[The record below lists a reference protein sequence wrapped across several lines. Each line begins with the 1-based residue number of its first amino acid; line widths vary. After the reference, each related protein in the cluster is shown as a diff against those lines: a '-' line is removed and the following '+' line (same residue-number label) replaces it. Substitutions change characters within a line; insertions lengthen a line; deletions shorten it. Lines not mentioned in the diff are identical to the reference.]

1 VSGID
6 VQITDQGPTT
16 FEVLVRSPGGSEFA
30 LPRNHPDVIEIEEL
44 AYGRVLSRE
53 VRPLP
58 AGAIRV
64 RVPLDERGLVDVTPV
79 GHGVGL
85 GPWVEDVAEQVAR
98 RILA

>member
-1 VSGID
+1 MPGID

-16 FEVLVRSPGGSEFA
+16 FEVLVRSPDGSEFP

-64 RVPLDERGLVDVTPV
+64 RVPLDERGLVDEAVLDQGP
-79 GHGVGL
+79 L
-85 GPWVEDVAEQVAR
+85 GPWVEDVAKQVAR

>member
-1 VSGID
+1 MSGID
-6 VQITDQGPTT
+6 VQLIDQGPTT
-16 FEVLVRSPGGSEFA
+16 FDVVVRSRDGEEFP

-44 AYGRVLSRE
+44 AYGRVLRRE

-58 AGAIRV
+58 AGTIRV
-64 RVPLDERGLVDVTPV
+64 RVPLDERGLPGETAFDQEAL
-79 GHGVGL
+79 L